1 MNLTSSDIFRIIYE
15 WVEASPL
22 ADAVPT
28 IYEDHYP
35 RQALN
40 RSKMGE
46 FVVLNVLSN
55 SVGDGQTATI
65 NVNIYVPDTT
75 EKIKSIEQ
83 RYPNHPRLAELSRI
97 AYDSLKGYPV
107 TERWFFDISSE
118 VILKDEDIPYSF
130 ANIRLTLKR
139 F

>member
-1 MNLTSSDIFRIIYE
+1 MNLTSLDIFRIIYE
-15 WVEASPL
+15 WVEVSFSAEGRH
-22 ADAVPT
+22 T
-28 IYEDHYP
+28 RYEDHYP